1 MKYAALLVT
10 ILALVVICTLVAQT
24 SDRAQLDDDPLDI
37 VFPDITLLEVK
48 KADDGTMMFNLDEMW
63 VRVSPALDAADQY
76 GGRVDPLQLTPPLR
90 AWVKV
95 RNDGEGRLTLKE
107 LKVLEQGRFDEN
119 GDFVLK
125 PKRWQGG
132 YEGRM
137 DYEE

>member
-10 ILALVVICTLVAQT
+10 VATLAVICTLVAQT
-24 SDRAQLDDDPLDI
+24 SNRAALDDDPLDI

-48 KADDGTMMFNLDEMW
+48 KADDGTLMLNLDEMW
-63 VRVSPALDAADQY
+63 VKISPILNITDRD
-76 GGRVDPLQLTPPLR
+76 GGRIDPLQLTPPLR
-90 AWVKV
+90 AWVKA
-95 RNDGEGRLTLKE
+95 RNDGEGRLILKE

-119 GDFVLK
+119 GDFVLT
-125 PKRWQGG
+125 PKRWRAG